1 MKKLPIIIL
10 ICVANVLKSQ
20 DIHFSQ
26 IQESPLWLNPANAGF
41 FNGYVRSIA
50 NYRNQWASMGNAF
63 QTMAVSIDAVAFK
76 TRKNKAYLGA
86 GLFVFND
93 EAGVAKMGSTQA
105 QLQIQFFFLRGC
117 SPQT

>member
-41 FNGYVRSIA
+41 F
-50 NYRNQWASMGNAF
+50 
-63 QTMAVSIDAVAFK
+63 
-76 TRKNKAYLGA
+76 
-86 GLFVFND
+86 
-93 EAGVAKMGSTQA
+93 
-105 QLQIQFFFLRGC
+105 
-117 SPQT
+117 

>member
-63 QTMAVSIDAVAFK
+63 QTMAVSIDAVALK
-76 TRKNKAYLGA
+76 QEKIKLIWARDS
-86 GLFVFND
+86 LFLMMKLVLQKW
-93 EAGVAKMGSTQA
+93 V
-105 QLQIQFFFLRGC
+105 QLKLNSI
-117 SPQT
+117 